1 MKRKDRILEYMK
13 QEQRDDVTT
22 EEIATALDIQR
33 SNASRDLNI
42 LVREG
47 KVKKTTTRPVHYGLV
62 GVTDQPQKTKQ
73 TNDDQHI
80 FDCITGSEG
89 SMKTQIEQAKSS
101 ILYPPKGLNCLITG
115 QTGTGK
121 TLFVHTMFQFAKAHH
136 LIAEDKTLTVFNC
149 ADYANNTELL
159 MSHLFGYVKGAF
171 TGADKTTD
179 GLIQQA
185 DGGML
190 FLDEVH
196 RLPPEGQEMIF
207 YFMDHGTYS
216 RLGEVDKNN
225 HADVRVVCATTDD
238 PNSSLLATFTRRIPI
253 TIHLPSFHER
263 PAREQI
269 NLLKTMLQLEAS
281 RISRRFEVSEEVAKA
296 LIGSVEYG
304 NVGQLKSNVQLV
316 CARGFLNYM
325 DTDTIP
331 LTLDLLTPQI
341 RDGLVKLKS
350 NRPLYLEISRRLE
363 STMLIAPTDNIAV
376 LSSEDSYELPY
387 NLYDLID
394 HKATLLKEEGMDKEA
409 INNFIMTDINI
420 HMKSFYQHHDLANS
434 DKKLRDIVDPS
445 LIEMTKDIQS
455 LLETQYQAHLSHDFV
470 YAMSLHLSSFIKR
483 MEMGEEVREVAPNI
497 MTMVQDYPQEF
508 AMAQRIK
515 AILENNY
522 QLIVPES
529 ELYYLATLLISL
541 QSSPQDGKI
550 GIVVATHGNSTA
562 TSMVQVVSQ
571 LLGVDHLTSF
581 DMSLDMSPKE
591 AFEGICD
598 CATHVDR
605 GNGVLLL
612 VDMGSL
618 ATFNQQIREKTGIEV
633 RTIDMVTTAMVLE
646 AGRKT
651 TMANIGLDSIYDEL
665 RRFKGYSH
673 HLSTDI
679 KENATSSEK
688 KRAILTLCSSGE
700 GTAKQ
705 IEKMMNDIL
714 VHHLIDDIEVIP
726 ASFVNHLD
734 ETIEEVEKNY
744 TIVGT
749 VGAHQ
754 TTLPVPHLSIE
765 SLLQGGG
772 DYFVDQLE
780 ENQTSQASH
789 TMINIEMVERYVEEY
804 YTFINAHKI
813 VPLLWDYCDKLDE
826 NDITGMSAAFR
837 VSFISHVAG
846 AIERVLRR
854 EPLVVEDGSVLD
866 EVKNSVMMQEMNEFL
881 QENLNISLPLDE
893 LYYILQIIDTEKE
906 HTNKYTSDTL

>member
-1 MKRKDRILEYMK
+1 MIRKDRIFEYIK
-13 QEQRDDVTT
+13 QQQRPDVTT
-22 EEIATALDIQR
+22 EEVAAALDIQR
-33 SNASRDLNI
+33 SNASKDLNT

-47 KVKKTTTRPVHYGLV
+47 KIQKTNTRPVHYYL
-62 GVTDQPQKTKQ
+62 KQ
-73 TNDDQHI
+73 QATMTPSTPIDDTHI
-80 FDCITGSEG
+80 FDCITGHEG

-136 LIAEDKTLTVFNC
+136 LIDEDKTLTVFNC

-171 TGADKTTD
+171 TGADRTTD

-225 HADVRVVCATTDD
+225 HANVRVVCATTDD

-263 PAREQI
+263 PAQEQI

-325 DTDTIP
+325 DHDTIP
-331 LTLDLLTPQI
+331 LTMDLLTPQI
-341 RDGLVKLKS
+341 RDGLLKLKS
-350 NRPLYLEISRRLE
+350 NRPLYIEISRRLE
-363 STMLIAPTDNIAV
+363 SNMVIAPTHNVNV

-394 HKATLLKEEGMDKEA
+394 HKATLLKEEGMDKEE

-420 HMKSFYQHHDLANS
+420 HMKSFYQNNDLAS
-434 DKKLRDIVDPS
+434 ADKKLRDIVDPS
-445 LIEMTKDIQS
+445 LIEMTKAIQHT
-455 LLETQYQAHLSHDFV
+455 LETHYQTHLSRDFV

-483 MEMGEEVREVAPNI
+483 MEMGEQVREVAPNI
-497 MTMVQDYPQEF
+497 MTMVQDYPKELQ
-508 AMAQRIK
+508 MAQHIK
-515 AILENNY
+515 SILETNY
-522 QLIVPES
+522 QLLVPES

-562 TSMVQVVSQ
+562 SSMVQVVSQ
-571 LLGVDHLTSF
+571 LLSVDHLTSF
-581 DMSLDMSPKE
+581 DMSLDMSPGE
-591 AFEGICD
+591 ALEGICE
-598 CATHVDR
+598 AVKQINR

-618 ATFNQQIREKTGIEV
+618 TTFNQKIKERTGIEV

-651 TMANIGLDSIYDEL
+651 AMVNTGLDSVYDEL

-673 HLSTDI
+673 NLT
-679 KENATSSEK
+679 ATTKAGEK
-688 KRAILTLCSSGE
+688 DHTRQRAIITLCSSGE
-700 GTAKQ
+700 GTAKK
-705 IEKMMNDIL
+705 IEQLLNDIL
-714 VHHLIDDIEVIP
+714 VDHLIDDITVIP
-726 ASFVNHLD
+726 VSFVHHLE
-734 ETIEEVEKNY
+734 ETLAQIQKDY
-744 TIVGT
+744 DIIGT

-754 TTLPVPHLSIE
+754 IHLDVPHLSIE
-765 SLLQGGG
+765 NLLQGGG
-772 DYFVDQLE
+772 DYFIEQLE
-780 ENQTSQASH
+780 QGTPSALATT
-789 TMINIEMVERYVEEY
+789 TMVTEEMVEQYVEEY

-813 VPLLWDYCDKLDE
+813 VPLLWDYCE
-826 NDITGMSAAFR
+826 QMSQRIGMSSTLR
-837 VSFISHVAG
+837 VSFISHLAG
-846 AIERVLRR
+846 VIERVLLN
-854 EPLVVEDGSVLD
+854 EPIEVSDDTEIESVIEQD
-866 EVKNSVMMQEMNEFL
+866 EMVKLNTFL
-881 QENLNISLPLDE
+881 EENLNLTLPKAE
-893 LYYILQIIDTEKE
+893 LYYILQLINTEDRNTKE
-906 HTNKYTSDTL
+906 HTNDTL